1 MDKNTTVSLPEIK
14 AEIEELHSRL
24 KALEAKV
31 AEYEA
36 VPDTPADFTDIEI
49 AVGELPEPEPVVVE
63 DDLPEAE
70 PAPAPVPEEPK
81 AAPVAEEPKPVAE
94 EPKPVAEEPK
104 PAAEEPKPAE
114 PAPKPK
120 AKAKA
125 EPAAKP
131 FAWMTDVPQ
140 MSVKNI
146 RSAISLQDRAMFIK
160 TLFKEDFALY
170 DSTISALNGMGSP
183 EEAADYVKE
192 NFPDWNLR
200 SDVVYEFMMAVRKKL
215 G

>member
-36 VPDTPADFTDIEI
+36 VPDSPADFTDIEI
-49 AVGELPEPEPVVVE
+49 AVGELPEPDPVVVE

-70 PAPAPVPEEPK
+70 EPK
-81 AAPVAEEPKPVAE
+81 AEPVAEE
-94 EPKPVAEEPK
+94 
-104 PAAEEPKPAE
+104 
-114 PAPKPK
+114 PKPK

-125 EPAAKP
+125 EPKPKAEPVAKP
-131 FAWMTDVPQ
+131 FAWMTEVPA

>member
-70 PAPAPVPEEPK
+70 PAPPPVPEEPN
-81 AAPVAEEPKPVAE
+81 AAPV
-94 EPKPVAEEPK
+94 
-104 PAAEEPKPAE
+104 AEEPKPAE

-131 FAWMTDVPQ
+131 FAWMTEVPA

>member
-94 EPKPVAEEPK
+94 EPKP
-104 PAAEEPKPAE
+104 AE

-170 DSTISALNGMGSP
+170 DSTIAALNNM
-183 EEAADYVKE
+183 ETLDQAVAYIQE
-192 NFPDWNLR
+192 NFSQWNLG
-200 SDVVYEFMMAVRKKL
+200 SDVVYRFMMAVRKKL